1 MINAENEKEM
11 DNPEKISDLNDLFKR
26 TYEFDIFKYVSRGLI
41 KSQQNY
47 EILLKELKSENL
59 NIKNDILLLKE
70 EINNLKEKANTNFF
84 TTENKVEE
92 KDKGVNIQN
101 LTIDLQNKKQNYKNS
116 RKNINEKRSYTN
128 NNINDDSDSNKNK
141 TLQKSTLQ
149 DINKSENK
157 NSDNNYEN
165 KNTDEKEMENTN
177 TSMIKLTN
185 TYINE
190 IVNQNCNKKEK
201 ETNQNIINI
210 DYINSEFKKIKSNLE
225 EINKEFNQFKS
236 ITNQTIF
243 ESNNNM
249 KTNISDNI
257 TKLKEES
264 KKELNSLNIDIN
276 QKLVLLNDTTKN
288 LTEKNIENEK
298 LMNKTNS
305 FINKFV
311 QLKTDY
317 VSYDD
322 FEKYKNDI
330 YDKLDNE
337 TRELSIDL
345 SMVKNSVNSIKNELI
360 NIVNDTTL
368 NDNFIKLKQRQDT
381 TLALVEKLRDIQ
393 KENNQKGKSDIS
405 INTSLLVN
413 IDTFNEYQ
421 KNQMK
426 IIDKMKRDFN
436 DLGREL
442 NEIKIVDL
450 ANKTSLK
457 DLKNLEDIIL
467 NKMEDLLLHI
477 KKKFVEKKDLDKFIK
492 LVDYQTKQT
501 LEEFKL
507 SLKPGTNWLLAKKS
521 LGHLCASCEAFI
533 GNELQTPT
541 EKNIIWNKYSSK
553 ASGDNKNIKLGMG
566 YSKIIGFANENE
578 KEKDREKITSFSLD
592 KNNVLNARHNSLNNK
607 KRIEVNEELSNI
619 NLSNNSSRVNKLN
632 LENNNSFQTDEFETD
647 ILSGSLPQIRK
658 RTLNQSSID
667 DRHLIKHSIK
677 SLKDIKK
684 SQRIVDTSDYIIKT
698 SSQRA
703 RNERNEIS
711 FGPKITKIFKKFNN
725 SKHSE
730 QLNNESKKICEC

>member
-1 MINAENEKEM
+1 M
-11 DNPEKISDLNDLFKR
+11 D
-26 TYEFDIFKYVSRGLI
+26 
-41 KSQQNY
+41 
-47 EILLKELKSENL
+47 
-59 NIKNDILLLKE
+59 
-70 EINNLKEKANTNFF
+70 
-84 TTENKVEE
+84 
-92 KDKGVNIQN
+92 
-101 LTIDLQNKKQNYKNS
+101 
-116 RKNINEKRSYTN
+116 
-128 NNINDDSDSNKNK
+128 
-141 TLQKSTLQ
+141 
-149 DINKSENK
+149 KSENK
-157 NSDNNYEN
+157 NSDNNDEN
-165 KNTDEKEMENTN
+165 KNTEEKEMENTR

-190 IVNQNCNKKEK
+190 IVNQNSNKKEK
-201 ETNQNIINI
+201 EKEKEKNQNIINL
-210 DYINSEFKKIKSNLE
+210 DYIKNEFKKIKSKLE
-225 EINKEFNQFKS
+225 EINKEFNQFKL

-257 TKLKEES
+257 IKLKEES

-311 QLKTDY
+311 QLKTGY
-317 VSYDD
+317 VSYED

-337 TRELSIDL
+337 TRELGIDL
-345 SMVKNSVNSIKNELI
+345 SMVKNSINSIRNELI

-368 NDNFIKLKQRQDT
+368 NDDFIKLKQRQDT
-381 TLALVEKLRDIQ
+381 TLSLVEKLRDIQ
-393 KENNQKGKSDIS
+393 KENNLKGKNDIS

-413 IDTFNEYQ
+413 INTFNEYQ

-467 NKMEDLLLHI
+467 NKIEDLLLNI

-492 LVDYQTKQT
+492 LVDYQTKQI

-507 SLKPGTNWLLAKKS
+507 SLKPGTNWLLAKKP

-533 GNELQTPT
+533 GNDLQTPT

-553 ASGDNKNIKLGMG
+553 ASGDNKNMKLGMG
-566 YSKIIGFANENE
+566 YSKIIGFANE
-578 KEKDREKITSFSLD
+578 K
-592 KNNVLNARHNSLNNK
+592 
-607 KRIEVNEELSNI
+607 
-619 NLSNNSSRVNKLN
+619 
-632 LENNNSFQTDEFETD
+632 
-647 ILSGSLPQIRK
+647 
-658 RTLNQSSID
+658 
-667 DRHLIKHSIK
+667 
-677 SLKDIKK
+677 
-684 SQRIVDTSDYIIKT
+684 
-698 SSQRA
+698 
-703 RNERNEIS
+703 
-711 FGPKITKIFKKFNN
+711 
-725 SKHSE
+725 
-730 QLNNESKKICEC
+730 